1 MKRRMLA
8 VMMSLMMVSVLAA
21 CGNNKKT
28 SQETEESS
36 GEESIVIGVTLH
48 DLSSDGYA
56 ANLRGIENLAEEKG
70 NVKIQAVSAD
80 GSAETQVGQVED
92 FITSGVDGIIILP
105 VDSSA
110 LSNAVSNAVDSGIP
124 VVSMDRSVDGDV
136 ATATIESDNY
146 EHGKAAADYMLEAAE
161 AQGMEVGDLKVLE
174 LLGDQASSSG
184 VERHEGF
191 ADQCEALGIEIV
203 TALPTNWDAD
213 ESYNSVLD
221 GFQANGEINAIFEA
235 SDIAMHSGVSSALE
249 QLGKYVPVGE
259 EGHIIITTVDGGPNG
274 IAAVSDGYIDAM
286 AEQAL
291 LEMGSEALN
300 TVLAASDG
308 ETPEKLIRLD
318 PIEVNSEN
326 ANSDELWPNM
336 IAK

>member
-1 MKRRMLA
+1 
-8 VMMSLMMVSVLAA
+8 MSLAMMAAVSA
-21 CGNNKKT
+21 CGGGDTKT
-28 SQETEESS
+28 VSDDSS
-36 GEESIVIGVTLH
+36 SAEDSIVIGVTLH

-56 ANLRGIENLAEEKG
+56 ANLKGIENLAKEKG
-70 NVKIQAVSAD
+70 NIEIRAVSAD
-80 GSAETQVGQVED
+80 GSAETQVGQIED

-110 LSNAVSNAVDSGIP
+110 LSNAVSNAVSADIP

-161 AQGMEVGDLKVLE
+161 AQGMEAGDLKVLE

-191 ADQCEALGIEIV
+191 SEQCEALGIEIV
-203 TALPTNWDAD
+203 AALPTNWDAD

-221 GFQANGEINAIFEA
+221 GFQANNEINAIFEA

-249 QLGKYVPVGE
+249 QLGKYAPVGE
-259 EGHIIITTVDGGPNG
+259 DGHIIITTVDGGPNG

-300 TVLAASDG
+300 TVLSAANG
-308 ETPEKLIRLD
+308 ETPEKLIRLNPVKVD
-318 PIEVNSEN
+318 ATN
-326 ANSDELWPNM
+326 ADSDELWPNM
-336 IAK
+336 IAE